1 MTTETIERE
10 LSHWET
16 PEFKARIAARK
27 RFNAAHA
34 AWISAEAEM
43 ANLNVSPDIETDA
56 EQEAF
61 DNLVSLVDNK
71 REVAI
76 EAILDAPVRDLG
88 QLLNKF
94 TIVESLFAETK
105 QTVMP
110 TDSPLFSLVTS
121 IKSDVVRLLTAE

>member
-10 LSHWET
+10 QSHWET
-16 PEFKARIAARK
+16 PEFKARVAARK
-27 RFNAAHA
+27 RFSVAHA
-34 AWISAEAEM
+34 AWISAEAEL
-43 ANLNVSPDIETDA
+43 ANLNASPDIETEA

-61 DNLVSLVDNK
+61 DESISLVDAK

-76 EAILDAPVRDLG
+76 EAILDAPTQDLG
-88 QLLNKF
+88 QLLQKF
-94 TIVESLFAETK
+94 TIIESLFAETK
-105 QTVMP
+105 QTVLP